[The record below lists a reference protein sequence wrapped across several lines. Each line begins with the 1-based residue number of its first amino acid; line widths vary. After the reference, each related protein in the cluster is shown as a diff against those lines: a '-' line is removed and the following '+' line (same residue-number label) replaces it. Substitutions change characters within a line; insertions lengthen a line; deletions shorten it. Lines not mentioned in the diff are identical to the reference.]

1 MKVKDVT
8 NYLESI
14 APLQL
19 QESYDNSGWQI
30 GNGDIKVKGVLVTLD
45 VTLEVVQEAI
55 DQKCNL
61 IIAHHP
67 VIFRELKNITSN
79 KFTGKIIQKAI
90 KNNIN
95 IYAIPY

>member
-19 QESYDNSGWQI
+19 QEGYDNSGWQV
-30 GNGDIKVKGVLVTLD
+30 GDYNSEVKGVLVSLD

-55 DQKCNL
+55 EQKCNL

-67 VIFRELKNITSN
+67 LIF
-79 KFTGKIIQKAI
+79 G
-90 KNNIN
+90 
-95 IYAIPY
+95 